1 MIVAIEKQVGE
12 VFDAESCLMGMM
24 TAADR
29 ACAHGEA
36 AGLYA
41 SLAEGHS
48 VCGAER
54 ARESGK
60 GERTLRKGDRMDPG
74 GTGGPSG
81 TMNKIAAFHAASPC
95 CGVSGA
101 NLPPNGRTKLA
112 LGYRAPC

>member
-1 MIVAIEKQVGE
+1 
-12 VFDAESCLMGMM
+12 MGMM
-24 TAADR
+24 ATADR

-36 AGLYA
+36 AGLNA
-41 SLAEGHS
+41 SFAQGHS
-48 VCGAER
+48 VCSAEL

-60 GERTLRKGDRMDPG
+60 SVRTLHKGDRMDPG

-95 CGVSGA
+95 CGVSEP

-112 LGYRAPC
+112 LGYRAPYQSEGRRTSY